1 MKNTTQTLSS
11 TKPKR
16 KENDLIM
23 SPNLLTAPS
32 EDTRKK
38 HENNAARRQQRKN
51 AAAAASAAALSPPL
65 RPQSLTAVSPQATEN
80 AFFSPIESSSVR
92 KQPKTTTTF
101 SILRKR
107 LKDISKAKE
116 TDLSPRNLHSTSH
129 KHERVVIT
137 ISTQLPVLNSHNA
150 FRDKIQFLL
159 DILQRIDLSTR
170 LELLDPRQA
179 HQTRTKATPGKI
191 RFNID
196 DEPIIATL
204 HPHHDAL
211 RKKAIKFGQ
220 NSTDH
225 SFDEFSNDS
234 TGSQPSYR
242 KKPQSNVSDELSIES
257 DSDVDEQDAASKG

>member
-1 MKNTTQTLSS
+1 MLHRNEVMRQLRRGFWRSYKV
-11 TKPKR
+11 
-16 KENDLIM
+16 
-23 SPNLLTAPS
+23 
-32 EDTRKK
+32 KK
-38 HENNAARRQQRKN
+38 
-51 AAAAASAAALSPPL
+51 
-65 RPQSLTAVSPQATEN
+65 
-80 AFFSPIESSSVR
+80 I
-92 KQPKTTTTF
+92 
-101 SILRKR
+101 
-107 LKDISKAKE
+107 
-116 TDLSPRNLHSTSH
+116 
-129 KHERVVIT
+129 
-137 ISTQLPVLNSHNA
+137 
-150 FRDKIQFLL
+150 LL